1 MANNEVNIRITANDE
16 ASEKFKDVETQFGSS
31 SKKMKKNFIELA
43 AKVFLFQK
51 AITAAGRVL
60 GTFTKNAAQ
69 VQQLNVRLQVLL
81 GTVEEGNKLFS
92 DMRDLASELPF
103 EFNQVMEAATSLSGV
118 VRGGAEEVNAMM
130 PMIADLAAASGL
142 GIQESTSQII
152 RMYSAG
158 AGAADLFRDRGILA
172 MLGFKA
178 GVSVTAEETMDQV
191 IKAWEDGDSKFR
203 GATEKL
209 KLTWD
214 GKISVMRDAWFN
226 FTAEVGETIIENPG
240 TLALI
245 DNLTMVLDFWTSKLA
260 DVNGTTEVQ
269 VTLMDDMLIKLD
281 EINVEL
287 ERQREGMENS
297 MFGFGANAALE
308 ESNTLL
314 EQKARIMLAI
324 TELQKK
330 GGQEKKKDVKDEK
343 QKGKVE
349 DKNSKDK
356 IKNDKS
362 VFDNTMGI
370 ANAGMALAEVVAED
384 SKGLAIAGA
393 VISTAQGVAKA
404 FADYTYPVALVIG
417 ALVAAAG
424 AAQIAKISGTKF
436 AEGTDSVPAMLSPG
450 EMVIPT
456 SFADS
461 IRRGSLT
468 LGAGAGVEGGDIG
481 GGNTFNIFID
491 GGVNPE
497 GRGVEEV
504 AEELGFEVERLIRT
518 GRSI

>member
-330 GGQEKKKDVKDEK
+330 GGQEKKKDIKDEK

-356 IKNDKS
+356 IKN
-362 VFDNTMGI
+362 
-370 ANAGMALAEVVAED
+370 
-384 SKGLAIAGA
+384 
-393 VISTAQGVAKA
+393 
-404 FADYTYPVALVIG
+404 
-417 ALVAAAG
+417 
-424 AAQIAKISGTKF
+424 
-436 AEGTDSVPAMLSPG
+436 
-450 EMVIPT
+450 
-456 SFADS
+456 
-461 IRRGSLT
+461 
-468 LGAGAGVEGGDIG
+468 
-481 GGNTFNIFID
+481 
-491 GGVNPE
+491 
-497 GRGVEEV
+497 
-504 AEELGFEVERLIRT
+504 ERPSCKT
-518 GRSI
+518 